1 VINFVCVFRYISI
14 LGHHKQN
21 LVVSGIVEDDGKKIS
36 LLAFLFDP
44 FFSLEV
50 SFFSI
55 VRLPGVALPMWHLCH
70 HNKILLQPSRVTYT
84 GDNFPGLVTFPY
96 FRVNLKPCIAC
107 NPLLRFLSIFFGA
120 LCHDD
125 VKCWSPSRTGSYY
138 KTVCPEPPDIRCV
151 CYNCLICAK
160 IYHKKDS
167 IPKPFIACK
176 GIYSFWLLPLPF
188 DKRNESVIISGNP
201 PLDQGSGSV
210 KTGSCKTCREVAITH
225 ALRNDN
231 SLWVE
236 NVAANEISIINLV
249 ISNTYWKVEQI
260 SPAVH
265 WFRDRTLFL
274 SSHEQGKIPTLP

>member
-1 VINFVCVFRYISI
+1 MINSVSVFRYISI

-21 LVVSGIVEDDGKKIS
+21 LVVSGIVENDGEMIS
-36 LLAFLFDP
+36 LLTFLFHL

-50 SFFSI
+50 SFFST
-55 VRLPGVALPMWHLCH
+55 VRLPGVALTMWHLCH

-138 KTVCPEPPDIRCV
+138 KTICPKLLDIRCV

-160 IYHKKDS
+160 IFHKKDS
-167 IPKPFIACK
+167 KPKPFIACK
-176 GIYSFWLLPLPF
+176 GIYSSWILPLRF
-188 DKRNESVIISGNP
+188 DKSKERAIVSTNP
-201 PLDQGSGSV
+201 PSEQGSWFV
-210 KTGSCKTCREVAITH
+210 KNGGRETCREVAIMH
-225 ALRNDN
+225 ALRSDN
-231 SLWVE
+231 SFWVE
-236 NVAANEISIINLV
+236 HVAADELSVINYV
-249 ISNTYWKVEQI
+249 ISAGNGKVN
-260 SPAVH
+260 
-265 WFRDRTLFL
+265 
-274 SSHEQGKIPTLP
+274 